1 MGASYLRGL
10 QSYNQTAA
18 CVKHFIRYPKTPTGH
33 DRDDVVMPD
42 FDLLNYFMPLY
53 KAAFEAGCNFHD
65 GELHQM

>member
-18 CVKHFIRYPKTPTGH
+18 CVKHFIGYPKTPTGH

-42 FDLLNYFMPLY
+42 FDLLNYFMPPY